1 MQRIFVPR
9 LGRHVVIGACKLPSP
24 HRPRI
29 RLSSYIDK
37 ATIPPSPPSVDYTAP
52 AMSVIQNV
60 EGNDSVGDC
69 HDEKTEVLTEHG
81 WRLWT
86 DYDGSSLLGTMNT
99 ATGMLE
105 FQTPISIRRRPHHG
119 PMVFSSH
126 KRLDF
131 ALTPN
136 HRMLVSPYHIPKPY
150 IPNSA
155 HYGKMKFL
163 PVGALPHRGLIPG
176 ATRGFVGTRLLKLS
190 VGSREWNGTDF
201 IKLLSL
207 IISDGY
213 VRSDEHNRN
222 VISFCC
228 FNEDRYEEVAK
239 FAHSLDIREQPS
251 RRGVWTFTDADL
263 ARWLRVNAYTGDVHH
278 SPFKRIPD
286 LIKVA
291 DTQQIHE
298 FLASYGDQKHD
309 VSEEERCQFYT
320 SSKRLADDLQ
330 ELLLRIGE
338 RASIYE
344 REPRHGGVNQNGRDI
359 IGNFPEHVVS
369 ANKKTDVTIMRS
381 TRNPGI
387 EFDEYHGE
395 VFCAT
400 VPNSTLVT
408 RRNGK
413 ILISGNCVLAE
424 EAHFIGVVTGNAG
437 SLYSYTVAQTLAA
450 YSAITGY
457 NPAIPSTDQG
467 TDPIAALNYFTQNA
481 YADGTKL
488 AGYAEVDATN
498 QAEVQFAINAFG
510 NLKMWVGLPNAWIST
525 FPSSNGFVWDV
536 APTNPNQGHCIGSPS
551 YNSTR
556 VVGVTSQGV
565 QVMTWGL
572 IGTVTWPALAA
583 LFTDS
588 AGGGLA
594 VRVTPDWIVKNSQK
608 TPSGFAYADLCSD
621 FNALFGKSIPVPVMP
636 PPLPTP
642 VPVGP
647 PAAGVTLAQAQA
659 WGTYLIS
666 RGRPLL
672 TKATALSLVN
682 TGLANSWP
690 KSSA

>member
-1 MQRIFVPR
+1 MP
-9 LGRHVVIGACKLPSP
+9 VI
-24 HRPRI
+24 
-29 RLSSYIDK
+29 
-37 ATIPPSPPSVDYTAP
+37 T
-52 AMSVIQNV
+52 NV

-99 ATGMLE
+99 TTGMLE
-105 FQTPISIRRRPHHG
+105 FQAPISIRRRPHHG

-150 IPNSA
+150 VPNSA

-190 VGSREWNGTDF
+190 VGSREWNGTDL

-291 DTQQIHE
+291 DQEQIAE
-298 FLASYGDQKHD
+298 FLSFYGDQRHKQ
-309 VSEEERCQFYT
+309 EEDQGRQFYT
-320 SSKRLADDLQ
+320 SSSRLADDIQ
-330 ELLLRIGE
+330 ELLLRVGK
-338 RASIYE
+338 RGAIYK
-344 REPRHGGVNQNGRDI
+344 REPRQGGVNQNGIDI
-359 IGNFPEHVVS
+359 IGHFPEHVV
-369 ANKKTDVTIMRS
+369 NENFRS
-381 TRNPGI
+381 DISITRSSKSVGI

-437 SLYSYTVAQTLAA
+437 QLYAYTAAQTLAA
-450 YSAITGY
+450 YSIITGY
-457 NPAIPSTDQG
+457 NPAVPSSDQG
-467 TDPIAALNYFTQNA
+467 TDPITALNYFTQNP

-488 AGYAEVDATN
+488 AGYAEVDMTN
-498 QAEVQFAINAFG
+498 QAEVKFAIEAFG
-510 NLKMWVGLPNAWIST
+510 NLKMWLSLPDSYVNP
-525 FPSSNGFVWDV
+525 FPSGNGFLWDV
-536 APTNPNQGHCIGSPS
+536 AAPNPNNGHCIGSCA
-551 YNSTR
+551 YNSPN
-556 VVGVTSQGV
+556 VAIVGTNSQGA

-572 IGTVTWPALAA
+572 LGTMTWKAIAA
-583 LFTDS
+583 LCIES
-588 AGGGLA
+588 AGGGAA
-594 VRVTPDWIVKNSQK
+594 VRVTPDWMIKASAK
-608 TPSGFAYADLCSD
+608 TPSGFAYSDLVSD
-621 FNALFGKSIPVPVMP
+621 FNSIFGKSIPVPIP
-636 PPLPTP
+636 PPPTP
-642 VPVGP
+642 SGP
-647 PAAGVTLAQAQA
+647 VTLAQAQA
-659 WGTYLIS
+659 WAIARIAAGH
-666 RGRPLL
+666 PLL
-672 TKATALSLVN
+672 TRASAEGLVQA
-682 TGLANSWP
+682 GLAASWP
-690 KSSA
+690 V